1 MTADKAASLGPH
13 TLGPHAPDPH
23 AHAAHALDPR
33 PIAFFDLD
41 GTLVA
46 GHTHRLL
53 IGFMWRKGRAGLLF
67 YLAAEVWF
75 AAFNR
80 GIIRPNSRARVVASE
95 LFKDLTVGEGR
106 ALMAELVRDEIAPH
120 FDPATVSALARHQ
133 AAGDRVIVL
142 TAAAEPVV
150 RAVADRLRVEEIW
163 ATGFEIHEGRYTGGL
178 DTRLMFAGRKVDLAR
193 QVIAA
198 AGVDPA
204 CCSAYADHESDL
216 PLLRLVGHPTV
227 VRPRP
232 GMRAK
237 ARAEGWRVFEADA

>member
-1 MTADKAASLGPH
+1 VTADTAVSSGSQALGPQ
-13 TLGPHAPDPH
+13 
-23 AHAAHALDPR
+23 AHAAQAPDPR

-53 IGFMWRKGRAGLLF
+53 ISFMRRKGRAGLLF
-67 YLAAEVWF
+67 YLAAQLWF
-75 AAFNR
+75 IAFNQ
-80 GIIRPNSRARVVASE
+80 GIVRPNLRARVVASQ
-95 LFKDLTVGEGR
+95 LFKGLTVAEGG
-106 ALMAELVRDEIAPH
+106 ALMAELVRDGIGPH
-120 FDPATVSALARHQ
+120 FDPQTVTALARHQ

-142 TAAAEPVV
+142 TAAAEPLV
-150 RAVADRLRVEEIW
+150 RAVADRLRVAEIW
-163 ATGFEIHEGRYTGGL
+163 ATGFEIVDGRYTGRL

-198 AGVDPA
+198 AAVDPA
-204 CCSAYADHESDL
+204 RCAAYADHESDL

-232 GMRAK
+232 GMRAI
-237 ARAEGWRVFEADA
+237 ARREGWPVFEARA

>member
-1 MTADKAASLGPH
+1 MTGDESASLD
-13 TLGPHAPDPH
+13 PHAPD
-23 AHAAHALDPR
+23 AHPVDTHPLDPR

-41 GTLVA
+41 GTLVV

-53 IGFMWRKGRAGLLF
+53 IRFMRRKGKAGLLF
-67 YLAAEVWF
+67 YLATELWF
-75 AAFNR
+75 VGFNC
-80 GIIRPNSRARVVASE
+80 GIIRPNSRTRAVASQ
-95 LFKDLTVGEGR
+95 LFKGLTVAEGR
-106 ALMAELVRDEIAPH
+106 ALMVELVRDEIAPRL
-120 FDPATVSALARHQ
+120 DPASVVALARHQ
-133 AAGDRVIVL
+133 AADDRVIIL

-150 RAVADRLRVEEIW
+150 RAVADRLRVEEIS
-163 ATGFEIHEGRYTGGL
+163 ATGFDIHEGRYTGGL

-204 CCSAYADHESDL
+204 CCYAYADHESDL

-232 GMRAK
+232 GMRAT
-237 ARAEGWRVFEADA
+237 ARAEGWHILEADA